1 MHMCEKCFHL
11 GPRFA
16 LQSYYVTEREKCDCP
31 CPDATD
37 SGFCA
42 FGKHR
47 VLTETESEMLQ

>member
-1 MHMCEKCFHL
+1 MCKKCFHL
-11 GPRFA
+11 EPRFA
-16 LQSYYVTEREKCDCP
+16 LQSYYVTEWEKCDCP